1 MKCLLALQEAGA
13 ADSSSEE
20 QEQETSMQ
28 RAKEEEDA
36 MVQLPAESRVILF
49 EDSESKVWYLLR
61 PFDNMMVKLKIHDPV
76 ALVIQQ
82 NDQFCSL
89 TAAIPIR
96 KAHMRISCWLAG
108 RPWQLQ
114 MKRLKYAR
122 SAFASTIYIGI
133 WLFNF
138 GNSLCRCRV
147 ATNKPHKSAC
157 SSHG

>member
-28 RAKEEEDA
+28 RAKEEENA
-36 MVQLPAESRVILF
+36 MVQLPVESRVILF

-82 NDQFCSL
+82 NDQSL
-89 TAAIPIR
+89 VVIDSDSRDPDTKSAYAHQLLASR
-96 KAHMRISCWLAG
+96 KAMAATDEALEVCKECLRINYIYRDLA
-108 RPWQLQ
+108 
-114 MKRLKYAR
+114 
-122 SAFASTIYIGI
+122 F
-133 WLFNF
+133 
-138 GNSLCRCRV
+138 
-147 ATNKPHKSAC
+147 
-157 SSHG
+157 

>member
-82 NDQFCSL
+82 NDQSDSDSRDPDTKSAYAHQL
-89 TAAIPIR
+89 LASR
-96 KAHMRISCWLAG
+96 KAMAATDEALEVCKECLRINYIYRDLA
-108 RPWQLQ
+108 
-114 MKRLKYAR
+114 
-122 SAFASTIYIGI
+122 F
-133 WLFNF
+133 
-138 GNSLCRCRV
+138 
-147 ATNKPHKSAC
+147 
-157 SSHG
+157 